1 MNASARAL
9 RVFDDIA
16 DLAPDA
22 QRDALDTIR
31 SSDPD
36 LAREVERL
44 LAHADAT
51 SGPLDRGFVA
61 TRHLVADAPSARE
74 TQAGDVVGGFTLK
87 SVLGRG
93 GMGEVWL
100 AERTHAGFRQRAA
113 LKLLHA
119 GLNHADLKRRFQ
131 QECRIL
137 AQLSHPRIAAFID
150 GGVTGDGRPW
160 YAMAFVEGEAL
171 GDYVARVQPD
181 VRARVRLLVE
191 ICEALAHAQAQLV
204 VHRDLKPSNI
214 LVDAAGHAHLLD
226 FGIAKLLD
234 ADELDQQE
242 TATGLRAL
250 SPAYAAP
257 EQVFGQ
263 RIGTATDVYA
273 LGLVLY
279 ELLTGQLPH
288 QRRGAR
294 LEVLAEL
301 VRAEQ
306 FAAPSVLLRKQRASA
321 STTTTR
327 AGAIDADL
335 DTIALKATQADPAR
349 RYPNAQS
356 FGDDLQRWL
365 DGRPILAQGDT
376 ATYRLRKFVNRHRLA
391 VGSAAVTLL
400 ALIVGLASALWQA
413 DEARQARARAETSR
427 QQAEVALA
435 ESQEAQARTQRV
447 KQFMMESFI
456 QNDPL
461 RASRDKPETMA
472 EGFDRALAR
481 IDSLADDPKLQVD
494 LWDDFGEIRAGQGRF
509 DESKALF
516 EKALAQAERIYPEGH
531 PVIAEALV
539 NRGVIAAYAGDSLEG
554 APFIERAVA
563 ILDVPGA
570 THLKELSNA
579 LQALA
584 GVREAQGRRDEVL
597 AIMERVVAITRQM
610 QPVDDLTLGLAL
622 FNHATAVF
630 NAGRIDESDPL
641 AREAI
646 AVTIRAV
653 GDEAPN
659 LLTMLNLKSEIDYR
673 KGRLEEAITTNEQQ
687 LAIARKNF
695 PDAHPWTARAL
706 ADVGF
711 NRVEAGDYE
720 RGAAELDEAIAMYEQ
735 LGSPLVLHP
744 LRMRALAALHEV
756 GAEAARPFLDR
767 GATMCTEQSITHLQC
782 DVIRANRAGVMAM
795 MGEGE
800 AALVEADA
808 ALAGLEARGATDQ
821 SEYTQGLEARAR
833 ALSALGRHD
842 EAIATQK
849 QVVAAMARL
858 FEAGHPER
866 VRVEKNLATLE
877 QRSSKAP

>member
-1 MNASARAL
+1 MNQPARAL
-9 RVFDDIA
+9 ELFDELV
-16 DLAPDA
+16 DLATDA
-22 QRDALDTIR
+22 RQAALDRLR
-31 SSDPD
+31 SSDPA
-36 LAREVERL
+36 LVAEVERL

-51 SGPLDRGFVA
+51 SGPLERGIVA
-61 TRHLVADAPSARE
+61 TRPLAVDLPAPRE
-74 TQAGDVVGGFTLK
+74 TQPGDLVGGFTLK

-100 AERTHAGFRQRAA
+100 AERTHDGFRQRAA

-119 GLNHADLKRRFQ
+119 GMNHVDLKRRFQ

-150 GGVTGDGRPW
+150 GGVSSDGRPW
-160 YAMAFVEGEAL
+160 YAMAFVEGEPL
-171 GDYVARVQPD
+171 GDYIARAQPD

-234 ADELDQQE
+234 ADDLEQQE

-257 EQVFGQ
+257 EQVLGQ

-306 FAAPSVLLRKQRASA
+306 FPAPSALVRKQRAASA
-321 STTTTR
+321 TTTR
-327 AGAIDADL
+327 SAAIDGDL
-335 DTIALKATQADPAR
+335 DTIALKATQADPSR

-391 VGSAAVTLL
+391 VGSAVVTLL
-400 ALIVGLASALWQA
+400 ALVVGLATALWQA
-413 DEARQARARAETSR
+413 GEARAARARAEISR
-427 QQAEVALA
+427 QQAELALA

-447 KQFMMESFI
+447 KQFMMDSFV

-461 RASRDKPETMA
+461 RARTDKPTTMA
-472 EGFDRALAR
+472 EGFDQALAR

-554 APFIERAVA
+554 APYTERAVA
-563 ILDVPGA
+563 ILDVPGT

-597 AIMERVVAITRQM
+597 VIMERVVAITRQM

-641 AREAI
+641 TREAI
-646 AVTIRAV
+646 AVTQRAV
-653 GDEAPN
+653 GNTAPN
-659 LLTMLNLKSEIDYR
+659 LLAMLNLKAEIDYR
-673 KGRLEEAITTNEQQ
+673 KGRLAEAVATNEQQ
-687 LAIARKNF
+687 LEIARHNF
-695 PDAHPWTARAL
+695 PDSHPWTARAL
-706 ADVGF
+706 TEVGF
-711 NRVEAGDYE
+711 NRVEAGDFA
-720 RGAAELDEAIAMYEQ
+720 RGAAELEEAIAMYER

-744 LRMRALAALHEV
+744 LRMRSIAALRMD
-756 GAEAARPFLDR
+756 GPEAARPFLDR
-767 GATMCTEQSITHLQC
+767 GAALCAERSITHLQC
-782 DVIRANRAGVMAM
+782 DVIRANLAGVMAM

-800 AALVEADA
+800 AALAEADA
-808 ALAGLEARGATDQ
+808 ALAGLEQRGATDQ

-833 ALSALGRHD
+833 ALAALGRKD
-842 EAIATQK
+842 EAIATQ
-849 QVVAAMARL
+849 QRVVDTMARL
-858 FEAGHPER
+858 FDAGHPER
-866 VRVEKNLATLE
+866 LRVARNLETLRE
-877 QRSSKAP
+877 